1 MKYRSP
7 LPAVA
12 LALLLVAGSR
22 AALADDPAP
31 APDPAAQAKSQA
43 LIDRTPSG
51 ASVFRV
57 DLDYGT
63 VIHIQSGM
71 MCPRGQPAMALDRLV
86 IEPGVALGDDVACN
100 YVGPSGKTT
109 VFATRHGS
117 QTLEAYAADTFAAI
131 RRIHPDARPIGGQ
144 ESLLSP
150 QISPPIKESFAI
162 AQNGSA
168 FITSAWIAQEGN
180 WLILVRATYPAEQRH
195 DLEFIAAALMMIAQG
210 TIHQSAAK

>member
-1 MKYRSP
+1 MSLRSS
-7 LPAVA
+7 LPAIA
-12 LALLLVAGSR
+12 LALLLIAGR
-22 AALADDPAP
+22 GMALANDP
-31 APDPAAQAKSQA
+31 APDPAAQAKSLA
-43 LIDRTPSG
+43 LIDRTPNG

-71 MCPRGQPAMALDRLV
+71 MCPRGQPLMALDRLV
-86 IEPGVALGDDVACN
+86 IEPGVALGDDVACD

-109 VFATRHGS
+109 VLATRRGS
-117 QTLEAYAADTFAAI
+117 QTLEAYAADTFVAI

-168 FITSAWIAQEGN
+168 SITSAWIAQEGN

-195 DLEFIAAALMMIAQG
+195 DPEFIAAALMMIAQG